1 MPTSAANIL
10 ATNLELSPVRVTFD
24 GVDLGATL
32 GNVSLSVGYPKAE
45 LKADQLG
52 DTVID
57 RRVTGMNITVTT
69 EIAEINLKDNWK
81 VVFPHARL
89 VGSGAN
95 KQMYFESKV
104 GDSDVANAKV
114 LVLHPLSKANADL
127 SGDHKF
133 FLACASAESEIT
145 YGPNDQARLKLV
157 WNILPD
163 LSVSP
168 ARFYVHGDPGIGL
181 VAAVAGTPSYS
192 GTGNGT
198 ISSVTAYSGI
208 TKTEVITIKCVTPVA
223 NGGVFSVTGSLSGS
237 LGLATVGSSFIP
249 TGADP
254 AVISFTINDGAT
266 DFVLNDEF
274 TIATTAANYA

>member
-1 MPTSAANIL
+1 MPTSFAAIS
-10 ATNLELSPVRVTFD
+10 ATNLELSPVRVNFN

-32 GNVSLSVGYPKAE
+32 GNAVLSVAYGKAE

-57 RRVTGMNITVTT
+57 RRVSGLTITLTT
-69 EIAEINLKDNWK
+69 ELAEINLKDNWK
-81 VVFPHARL
+81 AVFPHARL
-89 VGSGAN
+89 ITSGPN
-95 KQMYFESKV
+95 KQMYFESRI
-104 GDSDVANAKV
+104 GDSDVANAFP
-114 LVLHPLSKANADL
+114 LIIHPLSRANADL

-145 YGPNDQARLKLV
+145 YGPNDQAKLKIV

-163 LSVSP
+163 LSVTP

-181 VAAVAGTPSYS
+181 VAAVAAAPVYA

-198 ISSVTAYSGI
+198 MTAVTAYSGI
-208 TKTEVITIKCVTPVA
+208 TKTETITATLVTAVA
-223 NGGVFSVTGSLSGS
+223 NGGVFAVSGSLSGA
-237 LGLATVGSSFIP
+237 LGLATVGASFIP
-249 TGADP
+249 TTPDP
-254 AVISFTINDGAT
+254 SVISFTINDGTT
-266 DFVLNDEF
+266 DFVVGDSF